1 LKGLATCPFGDCV
14 KDAVDVINWIRG
26 RPRIHALV
34 FAATK
39 KTVFRVIEIRFA
51 THVIAL
57 TRLLEIKMAV
67 AGLSVSDDYDSYKD
81 GLDARGRLE
90 CERMEVIVENKMFW
104 AAIKTFCTV
113 STPAVEALRLLDR
126 SACRTKDVNQ
136 IWAAV
141 GNRLGTLL
149 NDPALVCTPAKRLDV
164 FQLYLKHR
172 AKHHRPAFDAA
183 EVLNPANLPQI
194 RRFSTQLASLDERTE
209 WTRMRKNTLKVLEIT
224 VRRKVLVDLRVKK
237 QDARKRQRIAEA
249 APDDVRPAEDPR
261 TPPPVS
267 GAEFEV
273 EFEKLWTLVQK
284 EFRDYYAGEGIYA
297 EVKLGSEDEWVTT
310 DGALRFFAVRILNM
324 ACTISD
330 VERLH
335 KVYSGVHTP
344 ARNRLSNGR
353 VDELSMARLVLRIR
367 ETERMTKHRRIEDD
381 DIRYFATLTLDKAM
395 AALHA
400 WGVVLSDAL
409 VAVARAI
416 NQPSDTFE
424 MRSSGVSQIL
434 LSPQQQAPDSGELE
448 VEDDDV
454 IVGDNEVVE
463 DYEDDGVERE
473 LEESLGLPP
482 ALAEFASSSDL
493 GDDAGVILNPPLF
506 FPLFS

>member
-1 LKGLATCPFGDCV
+1 
-14 KDAVDVINWIRG
+14 VDPN
-26 RPRIHALV
+26 
-34 FAATK
+34 
-39 KTVFRVIEIRFA
+39 EEEY
-51 THVIAL
+51 
-57 TRLLEIKMAV
+57 LE
-67 AGLSVSDDYDSYKD
+67 
-81 GLDARGRLE
+81 
-90 CERMEVIVENKMFW
+90 
-104 AAIKTFCTV
+104 
-113 STPAVEALRLLDR
+113 
-126 SACRTKDVNQ
+126 
-136 IWAAV
+136 
-141 GNRLGTLL
+141 
-149 NDPALVCTPAKRLDV
+149 
-164 FQLYLKHR
+164 
-172 AKHHRPAFDAA
+172 
-183 EVLNPANLPQI
+183 
-194 RRFSTQLASLDERTE
+194 
-209 WTRMRKNTLKVLEIT
+209 VLEIT

-237 QDARKRQRIAEA
+237 QDARKRQRIAEE
-249 APDDVRPAEDPR
+249 APDDVRSAEDPR
-261 TPPPVS
+261 TSPPVS

-297 EVKLGSEDEWVTT
+297 EEKLGSEDEWVTT